1 MMMKRMMMMIIDF
14 SHPKST
20 GRGAAENE
28 VSCLEQVEVVAH
40 VVHHIPDQDHSHVI
54 DLDFCDVDGEDD
66 LKTVLPWKKY
76 PLVSSDGFRV
86 PAQVSLVQYGTST
99 CLKTGMCRYFR
110 GLLSSLCQ
118 V

>member
-1 MMMKRMMMMIIDF
+1 MVMMKRMMMMIIDF

-54 DLDFCDVDGEDD
+54 DLDFCDVDDRD
-66 LKTVLPWKKY
+66 QN
-76 PLVSSDGFRV
+76 DNN
-86 PAQVSLVQYGTST
+86 ST
-99 CLKTGMCRYFR
+99 NFQARRPRFCMVNHLDISYRW
-110 GLLSSLCQ
+110 SQ
-118 V
+118 

>member
-1 MMMKRMMMMIIDF
+1 MMMMKRMMMMIIDF

-76 PLVSSDGFRV
+76 PLVMKDFLTISKCSFFRQ
-86 PAQVSLVQYGTST
+86 ALH
-99 CLKTGMCRYFR
+99 
-110 GLLSSLCQ
+110 LLA
-118 V
+118 